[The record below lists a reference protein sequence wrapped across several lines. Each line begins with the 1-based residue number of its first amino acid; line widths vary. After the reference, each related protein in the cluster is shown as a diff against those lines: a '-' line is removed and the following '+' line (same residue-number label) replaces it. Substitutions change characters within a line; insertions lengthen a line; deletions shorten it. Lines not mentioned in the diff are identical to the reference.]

1 MKVGDVIAHLIIM
14 LLVISYS
21 LRVKLKITV
30 MKKIMNAQEIR
41 QAAEMYNKIMEALE
55 ECEKVNKANNYDGDL
70 LWVDCNGGTH
80 YTNELG
86 DIILDPWTTNKNEFY
101 SFGTMEETAAK
112 YAELC
117 LAAGCEPSDIY
128 TSY

>member
-1 MKVGDVIAHLIIM
+1 MKA
-14 LLVISYS
+14 
-21 LRVKLKITV
+21 T
-30 MKKIMNAQEIR
+30 EIL
-41 QAAEMYNKIMEALE
+41 QAAQMFNTIFAALK
-55 ECEKVNKANNYDGDL
+55 ECERVNQASNYDDDL

-86 DIILDPWTTNKNEFY
+86 DFMPNELDGEFY
-101 SFGTMEETAAK
+101 CRKGLEEIAAK

>member
-1 MKVGDVIAHLIIM
+1 MKATEII
-14 LLVISYS
+14 
-21 LRVKLKITV
+21 
-30 MKKIMNAQEIR
+30 
-41 QAAEMYNKIMEALE
+41 QAAQMYNTIFAALN

-70 LWVDCNGGTH
+70 LWVECNGGAF

-86 DIILDPWTTNKNEFY
+86 DIMPNAFNQDEFY
-101 SFGTMEETAAK
+101 TCKTLEETAAK

-117 LAAGCEPSDIY
+117 LEAGCSPSDIY